1 MSADE
6 SNALKILDYWFTME
20 FLNQQ
25 SLRPQ
30 KDAGNAAFKYKNAFA
45 KGLVRRKKSL
55 TDFIQMKPGDTLA
68 ALAEQ
73 NAQRTGLPAWGG
85 FTVFIG
91 RMQKEACIQAIAQ
104 NVDWEDL
111 RPENNTEDI
120 ALAALRLGKDGRY
133 KAGSLELSPL
143 AWAMKRLA
151 GGTENA
157 SQKLS
162 AEAYNKDTRALEEE
176 LGELLAPE
184 ELPMPGDTPVPEE
197 LPAPGEL
204 PVPEAG
210 LAPRASLLRWVTYD
224 LLFQIEKRVCE
235 TLGVALGD
243 AAESFLAVYYTLWD
257 EEPEPGGED
266 ETSLHFDCFSDDLA
280 MVAEK
285 LRKGELGA
293 AKKAVLLDYILGIQK
308 EGRQPGR
315 FDIVKPES
323 RKALFAFL
331 RDTLT
336 ARRAPLG
343 KWPSRFMPALMQ
355 QIAVNLA
362 VDEEHVLP
370 VFSVNGPPGTGK
382 TTLLK
387 EIIVNHI
394 VRKAVLLADYA
405 DPDEAF
411 DDRNFTR
418 GEGPQHAYNKYVP
431 KYHRLKNDAIN
442 HYSILVTSSNN
453 TAVENITKEL
463 PVEKKLL
470 GDIAPSK
477 NGAGKNDA
485 ALAELTHLFTVS
497 ESEDRLV
504 HTEQR
509 WETYT
514 DAGGQKKRRQ
524 KTVTV
529 EEPDIY
535 FSSLATEL
543 LNDAAGEDG
552 QVQAFGLI
560 SASLGKRSNITK
572 AEKHVIEPLL
582 AIMKKNESIEKAK
595 EAYIRAREEFLN
607 QLAGVEK
614 LQKEQDILVPFLGC
628 DYGEEIKEHQKNAAC
643 LQAQREKAE
652 AAVREA
658 EEALQ
663 TIEETIVL
671 RQSSIQAV
679 SGRVEALKGEVNVLD
694 RLMKTEKY
702 KKNQTEREEALQMQA
717 RYAKELDA
725 SNQEHQAASGRLQER
740 KAQAAALK
748 ERAAEEEKELADLCA
763 RRDASARA
771 LAAYK
776 AREDYEKGF
785 ILNQAFIDDIL
796 SEDVE
801 TGTEAQVRNPWFS
814 EHYNREREKLFL
826 YALRMTKMFI
836 LGSKKCRDNLKHL
849 YCLWSGGY
857 EDGVSVRFS
866 GEDLEACTAAAY
878 ETLFLLIPVL
888 SSTFASVQNL
898 FRDVRQED
906 LVGTLIVDEAGQASP
921 HMAIGALYRS
931 RRAVIVGDP
940 RQVEPVVTDDQ
951 DLLRRTYTGEL
962 FRLYA
967 DKTHSVQRFADRMNP
982 YGTYLDDNA
991 GGEEWVGCPL
1001 LVHRRCIS
1009 PMYDISNAISYNN
1022 IMKQKT
1028 LPPKPE
1034 KEAGFLFEK
1043 SLWMNVAGREA
1054 GRKNHFVPEQGEQV
1068 AALLERAFEKSENP
1082 DVYIISPF
1090 KSVVAGVT
1098 EYIKN
1103 YAKAHPDSPLAKAAP
1118 RSLFAWLGANIG
1130 TVHKFQG
1137 KEAAEVIFLL
1147 GCDTSPGALP
1157 AVRWVNNNI
1166 VNVAA
1171 TRAKYRLY
1179 IIGDIQAW
1187 KESRCVSRAKAI
1199 MDTYAFEAIDKEL
1212 QKEQPDAGKLAALGR
1227 QIPAGSAFPV
1237 QQKTGEDGEEAE
1249 RIPSTAEMLA
1259 ELDKTAIRRDLSAS
1273 ELARFGFQN
1282 ISEVQ
1287 AFSSEIRSNLLWGMK
1302 LYLLAEKI
1310 SEKTEERPDA
1320 ACCGILFC
1328 KAIELRMYECFAD
1341 ALKHYF
1347 PDYVMRP
1354 GQGASGAQKPACLK
1368 DAEIEEFTLGW
1379 YSTFFKKKKAALG
1392 DIMRR
1397 AGHPEYGADWWSA
1410 FRDKLFSCKNER
1422 NLCCH
1427 AKSFPW
1433 SNLEV
1438 LLHTIFADTAAGHQG
1453 TLKGLLFESRT
1464 GLLMQETEQG
1474 GKKNAAAAITD

>member
-176 LGELLAPE
+176 LGELLA
-184 ELPMPGDTPVPEE
+184 
-197 LPAPGEL
+197 
-204 PVPEAG
+204 PEAG

-411 DDRNFTR
+411 DDRNFTH

-560 SASLGKRSNITK
+560 SAHWESAPISQRRRS
-572 AEKHVIEPLL
+572 
-582 AIMKKNESIEKAK
+582 M
-595 EAYIRAREEFLN
+595 
-607 QLAGVEK
+607 
-614 LQKEQDILVPFLGC
+614 
-628 DYGEEIKEHQKNAAC
+628 
-643 LQAQREKAE
+643 
-652 AAVREA
+652 
-658 EEALQ
+658 
-663 TIEETIVL
+663 
-671 RQSSIQAV
+671 
-679 SGRVEALKGEVNVLD
+679 
-694 RLMKTEKY
+694 
-702 KKNQTEREEALQMQA
+702 
-717 RYAKELDA
+717 
-725 SNQEHQAASGRLQER
+725 
-740 KAQAAALK
+740 
-748 ERAAEEEKELADLCA
+748 
-763 RRDASARA
+763 
-771 LAAYK
+771 
-776 AREDYEKGF
+776 
-785 ILNQAFIDDIL
+785 
-796 SEDVE
+796 
-801 TGTEAQVRNPWFS
+801 
-814 EHYNREREKLFL
+814 
-826 YALRMTKMFI
+826 
-836 LGSKKCRDNLKHL
+836 
-849 YCLWSGGY
+849 
-857 EDGVSVRFS
+857 
-866 GEDLEACTAAAY
+866 
-878 ETLFLLIPVL
+878 
-888 SSTFASVQNL
+888 
-898 FRDVRQED
+898 
-906 LVGTLIVDEAGQASP
+906 
-921 HMAIGALYRS
+921 
-931 RRAVIVGDP
+931 
-940 RQVEPVVTDDQ
+940 
-951 DLLRRTYTGEL
+951 
-962 FRLYA
+962 
-967 DKTHSVQRFADRMNP
+967 
-982 YGTYLDDNA
+982 
-991 GGEEWVGCPL
+991 
-1001 LVHRRCIS
+1001 
-1009 PMYDISNAISYNN
+1009 
-1022 IMKQKT
+1022 
-1028 LPPKPE
+1028 
-1034 KEAGFLFEK
+1034 
-1043 SLWMNVAGREA
+1043 
-1054 GRKNHFVPEQGEQV
+1054 
-1068 AALLERAFEKSENP
+1068 
-1082 DVYIISPF
+1082 
-1090 KSVVAGVT
+1090 
-1098 EYIKN
+1098 
-1103 YAKAHPDSPLAKAAP
+1103 
-1118 RSLFAWLGANIG
+1118 
-1130 TVHKFQG
+1130 
-1137 KEAAEVIFLL
+1137 
-1147 GCDTSPGALP
+1147 
-1157 AVRWVNNNI
+1157 
-1166 VNVAA
+1166 
-1171 TRAKYRLY
+1171 
-1179 IIGDIQAW
+1179 
-1187 KESRCVSRAKAI
+1187 
-1199 MDTYAFEAIDKEL
+1199 
-1212 QKEQPDAGKLAALGR
+1212 
-1227 QIPAGSAFPV
+1227 
-1237 QQKTGEDGEEAE
+1237 
-1249 RIPSTAEMLA
+1249 
-1259 ELDKTAIRRDLSAS
+1259 
-1273 ELARFGFQN
+1273 
-1282 ISEVQ
+1282 
-1287 AFSSEIRSNLLWGMK
+1287 
-1302 LYLLAEKI
+1302 
-1310 SEKTEERPDA
+1310 
-1320 ACCGILFC
+1320 
-1328 KAIELRMYECFAD
+1328 
-1341 ALKHYF
+1341 
-1347 PDYVMRP
+1347 
-1354 GQGASGAQKPACLK
+1354 
-1368 DAEIEEFTLGW
+1368 
-1379 YSTFFKKKKAALG
+1379 
-1392 DIMRR
+1392 
-1397 AGHPEYGADWWSA
+1397 
-1410 FRDKLFSCKNER
+1410 
-1422 NLCCH
+1422 
-1427 AKSFPW
+1427 
-1433 SNLEV
+1433 
-1438 LLHTIFADTAAGHQG
+1438 
-1453 TLKGLLFESRT
+1453 
-1464 GLLMQETEQG
+1464 
-1474 GKKNAAAAITD
+1474 